1 MRRVLLPFLASC
13 ALCAVPP
20 AARADQ
26 FAYLDIRQA
35 VAALE
40 ALDGQ
45 PVLQSFCAP
54 CGDATASQ
62 VAVRDIGIER
72 VWHWDG
78 GAKVYVDADG
88 SSYWEVVV
96 NGEGV
101 DLAYVYVRGDS
112 GWENLAMR
120 IGLQPIE
127 VPRLLPAES
136 PPR

>member
-1 MRRVLLPFLASC
+1 MRSVLLPILVSC
-13 ALCAVPP
+13 VLCAVPP

-54 CGDATASQ
+54 CGDATATP
-62 VAVRDIGIER
+62 VAVRDTGIER

-78 GAKVYVDADG
+78 GARVYTDADG
-88 SSYWEVVV
+88 RSFWEVVV
-96 NGEGV
+96 NGDGI
-101 DLAYVYVRGDS
+101 DLAYVYVRGAG

-120 IGLQPIE
+120 IGLQPAE
-127 VPRLLPAES
+127 VPRLLPAGS
-136 PPR
+136 LPR